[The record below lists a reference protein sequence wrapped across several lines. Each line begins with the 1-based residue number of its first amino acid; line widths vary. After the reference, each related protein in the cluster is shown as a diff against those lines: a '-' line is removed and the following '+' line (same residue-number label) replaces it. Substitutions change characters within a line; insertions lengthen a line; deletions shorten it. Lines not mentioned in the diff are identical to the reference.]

1 VEKMTNVEEILRT
14 AKSNAQLQTI
24 INSYFQRIGY
34 PQHLVGGYT
43 FKEKKD
49 DSPAFCLG
57 FQIFNLPIG
66 LIFVSEGLPKILKE
80 DELEFVVLHEMGH
93 IVKNHF
99 VSTSFVWLMKSW
111 IVDIISDGFE
121 VSKQKAREYLDWLK
135 AFYVLLSGKRT
146 MEEEAKARVELEA
159 DQYAVMFQG
168 KKEPAISTL
177 LKLSKG
183 NIRAPTHVTLD
194 GRFPFPITT
203 YEERIETIRKI

>member
-1 VEKMTNVEEILRT
+1 VGKMTNVEEILRT
-14 AKSNAQLQTI
+14 AKSNARLQTI

-66 LIFVSEGLPKILKE
+66 LIFVSEGLSKILKE

-93 IVKNHF
+93 IAKNHF
-99 VSTSFVWLMKSW
+99 VSTSFVWLTKSW

-168 KKEPAISTL
+168 KKEPATSTL

-203 YEERIETIRKI
+203 YEERIEMIRKI

>member
-1 VEKMTNVEEILRT
+1 MRKMTNVEEILRT
-14 AKSNAQLQTI
+14 AKSDARLQTM

-34 PQHLVGGYT
+34 QQHLVGGYA
-43 FKEKKD
+43 FKEKRD

-57 FQIFNLPIG
+57 FQIFNLPLG
-66 LIFVSEGLPKILKE
+66 LIFVSEGLSKILKE

-93 IVKNHF
+93 IMKNHY

-111 IVDIISDGFE
+111 IVDIIADGFE

-135 AFYVLLSGKRT
+135 AFYVLLSGKKT
-146 MEEEAKARVELEA
+146 IEEEAKARIELEA
-159 DQYAVMFQG
+159 DQYAVTFQG
-168 KKEPAISTL
+168 KKDPAISTL

-203 YEERIETIRKI
+203 YEERIEMIRRI